1 MINERGN
8 VDLVT
13 LCSVKSSI
21 MSLVYV
27 EQCRLRGPAA
37 QPQITRPRQVRV
49 AKHIIECATNADDQK
64 CDSVDGR
71 TKEETSRVRGKSD
84 GETREMIKGM
94 IVW

>member
-1 MINERGN
+1 
-8 VDLVT
+8 
-13 LCSVKSSI
+13 
-21 MSLVYV
+21 
-27 EQCRLRGPAA
+27 
-37 QPQITRPRQVRV
+37 V

-71 TKEETSRVRGKSD
+71 TKEETSRGRGKSD